1 MKIRVR
7 QVFREVMETKLFRV
21 FLLMLVI
28 LLIGAIGLM
37 FFEEKIDSVVDALWW
52 AIVTT
57 TTVGYGDIY
66 PVSAVGRVI
75 GVFLMIFGIG
85 TLGVFTA
92 SISSYF
98 VDRRMKEDRGMKEY
112 EYTNHYIICEWS
124 ERTREIINELRVDE
138 RTKNTPVVI
147 ISDRLDHKPLDDD
160 LVGFIRGQVND
171 ETLKRA
177 NIKDAQTAIILG
189 DESMDPTSRDA
200 RVVLAG
206 LTIESLNPDV
216 YTIAEL
222 VEVANVNHCKH
233 AHINEVI
240 VGNEL
245 VSMMI
250 SSSAK
255 DHGLSK
261 IVSDI
266 LTSQQGHE
274 LVKRDVPPDLAGK
287 PYLEV
292 LNSVKERYDATL
304 VGIQHE
310 NLQLTTNPPVDYPVK
325 EDDRLIIIADTGKKK
340 I

>member
-1 MKIRVR
+1 MKIKVR
-7 QVFREVMETKLFRV
+7 QVFREVMETKLFRA
-21 FLLMLVI
+21 FLLMLGVLVI
-28 LLIGAIGLM
+28 GTVGVM
-37 FFEEKIDSVVDALWW
+37 FFEEKVTSIVDAFWW
-52 AIVTT
+52 AIVTA
-57 TTVGYGDIY
+57 TTVGYGDIA
-66 PVSAVGRVI
+66 PVSPVGRVI

-98 VDRRMKEDRGMKEY
+98 VEHRIKEDRGMKEY
-112 EYTNHYIICEWS
+112 DFTDHYIICEWS

-147 ISDRLDHKPLDDD
+147 ISDRVEHKPLEDD

-189 DESMDPTSRDA
+189 DEGLDPTSRDA

-206 LTIESLNPDV
+206 LTIESLNPEI

-222 VEVANVNHCKH
+222 VEAANVSHCKH
-233 AHINEVI
+233 ADINEII

-266 LTSQQGHE
+266 LSSQYGHE
-274 LVKRDVPPDLAGK
+274 LVKRNVPPDLAGK
-287 PYLEV
+287 PYLEA
-292 LNSVKERYDATL
+292 LNTVKKRYDATL

-310 NLQLTTNPPVDYPVK
+310 NRQLTTNPPVDYPVK
-325 EDDRLIIIADTGKKK
+325 ENDRLIIIADTGKKK